1 MEMNHLIAFTKKN
14 RAHTIYK
21 VASSED
27 AFFSNPLMND
37 NNGVEEYDPNDRQ
50 DQGKIFFLDLKLH
63 KGVSNEIIDELQSLS
78 AQDTINTSDYKA
90 LSTDNLSCV
99 KYFATKQ
106 GEYLLFQQFYK
117 KNILGSKILSLKKM
131 ELLKGDFITLNESA
145 EVVYSIDEQKV
156 YFESIVKAKKIL
168 SGLESI
174 YKEAGQ
180 KETKTFLGQQDLELL
195 EDFDETKVT
204 VLNKKRIQSELV
216 KQEELKAEK
225 GVDYDSFRANDLKE
239 CIDEI
244 IEYFP
249 SMVKDGKVLINNN
262 NDLERYL
269 LALDERLYTAKRS
282 QQQRIATATR
292 KVSK

>member
-1 MEMNHLIAFTKKN
+1 MDMNHLIAFSKKN

-27 AFFSNPLMND
+27 AFYSNPLIND

-50 DQGKIFFLDLKLH
+50 DQGKIFFLDLNVH
-63 KGVSNEIIDELQSLS
+63 QGVSNEIIDELKTLRV
-78 AQDTINTSDYKA
+78 QDSINTSDYKA
-90 LSTDNLSCV
+90 LSNDNLSYV

-106 GEYLLFQQFYK
+106 GGYLLFQQFYK
-117 KNILGSKILSLKKM
+117 KNIIGSRILSLKKM
-131 ELLKGDFITLNESA
+131 ELLKGDFISLNKSA
-145 EVVYSIDEQKV
+145 ELVYSIDEQKV
-156 YFESIVKAKKIL
+156 YFESIIKAKKIL

-180 KETKTFLGQQDLELL
+180 KETKAFLGNEHLELFD
-195 EDFDETKVT
+195 DFDETKVT
-204 VLNKKRIQSELV
+204 VLNKKRIQAELM
-216 KQEELKAEK
+216 KQDAIKHEK
-225 GVDYDSFRANDLKE
+225 GADYDSFRANDLNE
-239 CIDEI
+239 CMEEI

-249 SMVKDGKVLINNN
+249 NMVKDGKVLINNN

-292 KVSK
+292 KV